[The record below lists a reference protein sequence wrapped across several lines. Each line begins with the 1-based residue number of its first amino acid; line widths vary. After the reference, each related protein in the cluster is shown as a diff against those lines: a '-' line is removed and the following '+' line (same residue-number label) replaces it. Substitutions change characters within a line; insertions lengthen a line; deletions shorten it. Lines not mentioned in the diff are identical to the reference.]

1 MTQEQNKNKGR
12 VSALGQ
18 PLVQGDEEATFPE
31 QFQFEGDGPFSALG
45 QPLHGADKKTRDDLE
60 IKKDRE

>member
-1 MTQEQNKNKGR
+1 MTQEQNQNKGR

-31 QFQFEGDGPFSALG
+31 PFQFEGNGPFSALG
-45 QPLHGADKKTRDDLE
+45 QPLHGVDKRKSDDLE
-60 IKKDRE
+60 VKKDTE